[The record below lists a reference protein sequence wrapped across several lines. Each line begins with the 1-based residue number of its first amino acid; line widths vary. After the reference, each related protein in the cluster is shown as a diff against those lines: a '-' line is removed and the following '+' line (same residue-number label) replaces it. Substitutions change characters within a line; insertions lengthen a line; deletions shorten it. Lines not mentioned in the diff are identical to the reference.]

1 MTEQQY
7 KQLNGVGKEQAML
20 AQIILDQHPADK
32 EIQHNEQRNN
42 PDIQTIS
49 LPETRISSP
58 KGKKYADITVPVEK
72 DKETYLYFKNLVY
85 HGKKNGEDN
94 FILTGRKGTKE
105 FL

>member
-7 KQLNGVGKEQAML
+7 EQSNGIGKEQAML
-20 AQIILDQHPADK
+20 AQIILNQHPADK

-58 KGKKYADITVPVEK
+58 KREEICGYYGASRERQG
-72 DKETYLYFKNLVY
+72 NLSV
-85 HGKKNGEDN
+85 
-94 FILTGRKGTKE
+94 F
-105 FL
+105 

>member
-49 LPETRISSP
+49 LPETRISIS
-58 KGKKYADITVPVEK
+58 KR
-72 DKETYLYFKNLVY
+72 KEICRYYGASRERQGNLSV
-85 HGKKNGEDN
+85 
-94 FILTGRKGTKE
+94 F
-105 FL
+105 